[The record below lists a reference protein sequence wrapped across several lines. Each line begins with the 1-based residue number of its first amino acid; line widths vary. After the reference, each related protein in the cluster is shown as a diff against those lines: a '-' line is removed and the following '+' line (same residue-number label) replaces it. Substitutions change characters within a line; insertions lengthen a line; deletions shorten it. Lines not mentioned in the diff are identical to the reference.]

1 MADNASL
8 ATSLYEAWNRRDFDT
23 LANLTDPDGEIV
35 VVGSGATFRGVE
47 GAHQY
52 SKMWADAFPD
62 GSITVDR
69 CIAAGETVVVE
80 FTGRGTH
87 TGDLVTQMGAFPA
100 TGKSITL
107 QMCDVYEFRDG
118 KVHSQHNYM
127 DSGSLTAQL
136 GLAGQAATTQRPAG
150 EQ

>member
-8 ATSLYEAWNRRDFDT
+8 ATSIYEAWNRRDFDT
-23 LANLTDPDGEIV
+23 LANLTASDAEIV
-35 VVGSGATFRGVE
+35 VVGSGDIYRGPE

-52 SKMWADAFPD
+52 NTMWADAFPD
-62 GSITVDR
+62 GSITVNRVIPSGD
-69 CIAAGETVVVE
+69 TVVVE

-87 TGDLVTQMGAFPA
+87 TGDLVTPMGVFPA
-100 TGKSITL
+100 TGKSLTL
-107 QMCDVYEFRDG
+107 QLCDVLEFRDG
-118 KVHSQHNYM
+118 KIRSQHAYM

-136 GLAGQAATTQRPAG
+136 GLTGQAATTQRRAG